1 MASTNHT
8 QYYNLPQYIGTDKP
22 TYLVDFNQA
31 MASIDAGIHA
41 AKSKADNNENNIT
54 TLTGTVSGLS
64 TTVGEH
70 TTSIGNLD
78 TAVGGLSTAVGNITN
93 LNTTDKTSVVNA
105 VNEVNA
111 KASNFLNFTDI
122 TVYDPADMTYTNAT
136 ARSGSGGITVALD
149 SNKEYAKIYTVSFT
163 NVNKTSSGDFSITIP
178 DIGYRPSS
186 AFTVGGAGL
195 CINMNS
201 SHTVVNITPATLT
214 FNTNGT
220 VVVNGT
226 VATASQSG
234 NYSYTKVTL
243 FNSVIVLKDF
253 SDTPTPE

>member
-54 TLTGTVSGLS
+54 TLTGTVGGLS
-64 TTVGEH
+64 TTVGQH

-78 TAVGGLSTAVGNITN
+78 TAVSGLSTAVGNITN

-122 TVYDPADMTYTNAT
+122 TTYEDTDLTFTSCTHRAGT
-136 ARSGSGGITVALD
+136 VTVALD
-149 SNKEYAKIYTVSFT
+149 SNKEYAKIYTAGSL

-178 DIGYRPSS
+178 DTGYRPSAEFS
-186 AFTVGGAGL
+186 VGGGGM
-195 CINMNS
+195 I
-201 SHTVVNITPATLT
+201 VNIGTDYRPTSINPATLT
-214 FNTNGT
+214 FKTNGT
-220 VVVNGT
+220 IVISGT
-226 VATASQSG
+226 VSSTSQAG
-234 NYSYTKVTL
+234 NYVYSKVFL
-243 FNSVIVLKDF
+243 HNSVIVLKDF
-253 SDTPTPE
+253 SDVPQPE